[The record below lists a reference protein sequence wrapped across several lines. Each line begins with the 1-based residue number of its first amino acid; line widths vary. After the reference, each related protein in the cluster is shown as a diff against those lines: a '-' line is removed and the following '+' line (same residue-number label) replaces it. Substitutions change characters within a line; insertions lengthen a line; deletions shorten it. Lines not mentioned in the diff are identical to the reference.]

1 MDEVIE
7 AMARQIDPFAWSQ
20 YDNSVAPYLEGRGSR
35 GDEGHWYAR
44 TWTSGCRTPS
54 DVRLWWETCDETLEG
69 GFVSAWRN
77 SLKKAT
83 AAYNAMRA
91 KLVPVGWLIDHP
103 DYDAPIFDAEARPLT
118 ENESDE
124 GFTMQ
129 PLYALPEI
137 DNG

>member
-1 MDEVIE
+1 MGEAIE
-7 AMARQIDPFAWSQ
+7 AMAIAMCQSALGGKRCPCAETGKF
-20 YDNSVAPYLEGRGSR
+20 N
-35 GDEGHWYAR
+35 
-44 TWTSGCRTPS
+44 CRNEYPG
-54 DVRLWWETCDETLEG
+54 EQ
-69 GFVSAWRN
+69 A
-77 SLKKAT
+77 A

-124 GFTMQ
+124 GYTMQ